1 VSANKE
7 KKAGCYALQS
17 DRLREHQDERGYC
30 VLDSILIKHRFEP
43 VTQKMKNKV
52 EVERD
57 KDAVDDQLDDKI
69 RKGTFSGIFHTMIVG
84 IGPGLPRML
93 TFLTDVRGRILQ
105 FASRPVA
112 ARPDRA
118 PYELNRAMAGIQTP
132 ARIVRVGR

>member
-7 KKAGCYALQS
+7 KEAGCYALQS
-17 DRLREHQDERGYC
+17 DRLRKHQNERGHC

-93 TFLTDVRGRILQ
+93 TFLQMFVEEFCGSLLDLLPQDRIEHHM
-105 FASRPVA
+105 R
-112 ARPDRA
+112 
-118 PYELNRAMAGIQTP
+118 
-132 ARIVRVGR
+132 

>member
-1 VSANKE
+1 MSAGNRKIHELFLVSANKE

-30 VLDSILIKHRFEP
+30 VLNSILIKHRFEP

-52 EVERD
+52 EIERD

-93 TFLTDVRGRILQ
+93 TFLQMFVEEFCGSLLDLLPQDRIEHHM
-105 FASRPVA
+105 R
-112 ARPDRA
+112 
-118 PYELNRAMAGIQTP
+118 
-132 ARIVRVGR
+132 